1 MNANRKM
8 NGKALSVHADAD
20 ESYDLPD
27 GFAAEM
33 RRKCNVF
40 LEKRNLVSKTGYFGN
55 FRSTFQKEGG
65 AK

>member
-20 ESYDLPD
+20 ESFDLPN

-33 RRKCNVF
+33 NRRCNAF
-40 LEKRNLVSKTGYFGN
+40 LEKRNMIPKTNYFGN